1 MHHKV
6 WKQKL
11 KLIFILMQLSE
22 MHGVRRVNECLY
34 VAF

>member
-22 MHGVRRVNECLY
+22 MTGWEELINVY
-34 VAF
+34 M